1 MARRLVSRATLLP
14 LSWGAMR
21 LGLVTLLLAV
31 FGALWVPGKLEGQTE
46 VTSRDATLRVGGQLD
61 LHYIN
66 TSADAGSQTFR
77 VRRGWITLNASYS
90 DFLEAVFVTDL
101 PNDATVLDAQIRL
114 RFDPGFRI
122 TFGRFKRSFDVFVL
136 NSISD
141 VQFLERAG
149 GIPGYDG
156 CDGVGGICSYGR
168 LSEGL
173 LFANRDSG
181 IRIDGQVD
189 RFGYQASLTN
199 GTKNGALGDNG
210 YLSSAA
216 RLTLGLAEALTVGV
230 NATLK
235 DYDAQEQLNRVDYAK
250 AWGLDIQH
258 GTWRDGLLIQAAYMR
273 GQNWKLTPRSRNTV
287 PWFDAKQIQA
297 SWYLPHNSDRIVG
310 IEPMVRVSIADPNK
324 GSYNEEG
331 MLFTPGFAA
340 YFQGRS
346 RVSANLDM
354 YRSSRDGT
362 FWALR
367 VGTLLYF

>member
-1 MARRLVSRATLLP
+1 
-14 LSWGAMR
+14 MR
-21 LGLVTLLLAV
+21 LGLLALLLAV
-31 FGALWVPGKLEGQTE
+31 FGVLWVPGELKGQTE
-46 VTSRDATLRVGGQLD
+46 VMSRDATLRVGGQLD
-61 LHYIN
+61 LHYTN
-66 TSADAGSQTFR
+66 AAADAGSQTFR

-101 PNDATVLDAQIRL
+101 ANDAAVLDAQIRL
-114 RFDPGFRI
+114 RFDPGLRI

-189 RFGYQASLTN
+189 QLRYQASLTN

-216 RLTLGLAEALTVGV
+216 RLTLELAEALTVGV

-235 DYDAQEQLNRVDYAK
+235 DYDVQQQVNLVDYAK

-258 GTWRDGLLIQAAYMR
+258 GRWRDGLLIQAAYMR
-273 GQNWKLTPRSRNTV
+273 GQNWRLATGNRKPA
-287 PWFDAKQIQA
+287 PWFDAKQIQV
-297 SWYLPHNSDRIVG
+297 SWYLSHNSDRIVG
-310 IEPMVRVSIADPNK
+310 VEPMVRVSIADPNK
-324 GSYNEEG
+324 RSYNEGG

>member
-1 MARRLVSRATLLP
+1 MRLRLLTLL
-14 LSWGAMR
+14 A
-21 LGLVTLLLAV
+21 LA

-46 VTSRDATLRVGGQLD
+46 VTSRDAKLRVGGQLD

-66 TSADAGSQTFR
+66 ASADAGPQTFR

-90 DFLEAVFVTDL
+90 GFLEAVFVTDL

-114 RFDPGFRI
+114 RFDRGFRI

-199 GTKNGALGDNG
+199 GTKNGAVGDNG

-216 RLTLGLAEALTVGV
+216 RLTFGLSEALTVGV

-235 DYDAQEQLNRVDYAK
+235 DYDVQQRLNQVDYAK

-273 GQNWKLTPRSRNTV
+273 GQNWRLAKRAWSTV

-297 SWYLPHNSDRIVG
+297 SWYVPHNSERVVG
-310 IEPMVRVSIADPNK
+310 LEPMIRVSIADPNK
-324 GSYNEEG
+324 RSYNDG
-331 MLFTPGFAA
+331 GVLVTPGFAA

-346 RVSANLDM
+346 RVSANIDL
-354 YRSSRDGT
+354 YRSSADGT
-362 FWALR
+362 FWTLR